1 MAPNKFFS
9 ISSGIFLL
17 AYGTLVIVFETTMHM
32 STFPITL
39 SIILPPFLLSIYTFI
54 LTMFTEPGFLPTLT
68 SIHEAVEDPIKF
80 IKTKPQIDSLNKLY
94 MDFCPSEEPDA
105 ITDEY
110 VLFLHKNPPSDKT
123 FYACS
128 SCHIFRPTNNTSH
141 CRECNKCVYQFDHH
155 CGFLGKCIGARNRSN
170 FCALL
175 FSITFFC
182 LASIAICLVNC
193 YYFIASNPRN
203 ILSLIEW
210 IFISLFFG
218 FVFFEIFFAPWLFN
232 FVTTIRIVAL
242 VGVLGLVTTIV
253 VVSNHHLP
261 ISSGVLGDLAIVY
274 AVFMLIN
281 LYAQID
287 LLKKGQTV
295 KKLIRNQSVVNNPL
309 LSSPLS
315 RSVTT
320 TSSLLTGRTISSGGS
335 APARK
340 TPLPTVNEDLS
351 SSEEVYSEEDEPL
364 VIEKV
369 QRKTTD
375 MTDDTKIEPL
385 SVFQVIKFIASGFLP
400 TKITS
405 FYFENN

>member
-1 MAPNKFFS
+1 
-9 ISSGIFLL
+9 
-17 AYGTLVIVFETTMHM
+17 
-32 STFPITL
+32 
-39 SIILPPFLLSIYTFI
+39 
-54 LTMFTEPGFLPTLT
+54 
-68 SIHEAVEDPIKF
+68 
-80 IKTKPQIDSLNKLY
+80 
-94 MDFCPSEEPDA
+94 
-105 ITDEY
+105 
-110 VLFLHKNPPSDKT
+110 
-123 FYACS
+123 
-128 SCHIFRPTNNTSH
+128 
-141 CRECNKCVYQFDHH
+141 
-155 CGFLGKCIGARNRSN
+155 
-170 FCALL
+170 
-175 FSITFFC
+175 
-182 LASIAICLVNC
+182 
-193 YYFIASNPRN
+193 
-203 ILSLIEW
+203 
-210 IFISLFFG
+210 
-218 FVFFEIFFAPWLFN
+218 
-232 FVTTIRIVAL
+232 
-242 VGVLGLVTTIV
+242 
-253 VVSNHHLP
+253 
-261 ISSGVLGDLAIVY
+261 
-274 AVFMLIN
+274 
-281 LYAQID
+281 
-287 LLKKGQTV
+287 V